1 MKRTLLRILKWVAI
15 VLALAA
21 VGIQF
26 VRPART
32 NPPLDQSQTLEAHTQ
47 MTPEV
52 AKIFERSCNDCH
64 SNKTTWPWYS
74 NVAPVS
80 WWLIDHVDHGR
91 SHLNYSQWSQLK
103 TADQE
108 KSLQEICDE
117 VLDGNMPLSS
127 YLPMHPQARL
137 SEQDKKVI
145 CDWTEAERQR
155 MAAQTR

>member
-1 MKRTLLRILKWVAI
+1 MKKTLLRILKWVVI

-32 NPPLDQSQTLEAHTQ
+32 NPTIDQSQTLEAHTQ

-64 SNKTTWPWYS
+64 SNKTAWPWYS

-80 WWLIDHVDHGR
+80 WWLIDHVNHGR
-91 SHLNYSQWSQLK
+91 SHLNYSEWGKLK
-103 TADQE
+103 PADRN

-117 VLDGNMPLSS
+117 VADGNMPLPS

-137 SEQDKKVI
+137 SEQDKKVL

-155 MAAQTR
+155 LNAEAK

>member
-1 MKRTLLRILKWVAI
+1 MKKTLLRIVKWVAI
-15 VLALAA
+15 VIALGA

-32 NPPLDQSQTLEAHTQ
+32 NPPLDTSQTLEAHTQ

-64 SNKTTWPWYS
+64 TNKTTWPWYS

-80 WWLIDHVDHGR
+80 WWLIDHVNHGR
-91 SHLNYSQWSQLK
+91 THLNYSEWGKLK
-103 TADQE
+103 LADQN

-117 VLDGNMPLSS
+117 VLDGNMPLAS

-137 SEQDKKVI
+137 SEQDKKVL

>member
-1 MKRTLLRILKWVAI
+1 MKTFLRIVKWVAI
-15 VLALAA
+15 VLALAV

-32 NPPLDQSQTLEAHTQ
+32 NPPLEQTQTLEAHTQ

-91 SHLNYSQWSQLK
+91 SHLNYSQWGRLRL
-103 TADQE
+103 ADQE

-117 VLDGNMPLSS
+117 VLDGNMPLPS

-137 SEQDKKVI
+137 SEQDKKVL

-155 MAAQTR
+155 MATQPR

>member
-1 MKRTLLRILKWVAI
+1 MKTTLLRILKWVAI
-15 VLALAA
+15 VLALAT

-32 NPPLDQSQTLEAHTQ
+32 NPPLEPAQTLEAHTQ

-52 AKIFERSCNDCH
+52 SKIFERSCNDCH
-64 SNKTTWPWYS
+64 SNRTTWPWYT

-80 WWLIDHVDHGR
+80 WWTIDHVNHGR
-91 SHLNYSQWSQLK
+91 SHLNYSEWGKLERP
-103 TADQE
+103 DQE

-117 VLDGNMPLSS
+117 VLDGKMPLPS
-127 YLPMHPQARL
+127 YLPMHPKARL
-137 SEQDKKVI
+137 SEADKKVL

-155 MAAQTR
+155 MAAQPR

>member
-1 MKRTLLRILKWVAI
+1 MKKTLLRILKWVAM

-32 NPPLDQSQTLEAHTQ
+32 NPPLEPAQTLEAHTQ

-52 AKIFERSCNDCH
+52 SKIFERSCNDCH
-64 SNKTTWPWYS
+64 SNRTTWPWYT

-80 WWLIDHVDHGR
+80 WWTIDHVTHGR
-91 SHLNYSQWSQLK
+91 SHLNYSEWGKLERP
-103 TADQE
+103 DQE

-117 VLDGNMPLSS
+117 VLDGKMPLPS
-127 YLPMHPQARL
+127 YLPMHSQARL
-137 SEQDKKVI
+137 SEQDKKVL
-145 CDWTEAERQR
+145 CDWTEAERHR
-155 MAAQTR
+155 LAAQPR

>member
-15 VLALAA
+15 VLALVA

-32 NPPLDQSQTLEAHTQ
+32 NPPIQQSQTISAHTQ
-47 MTPEV
+47 MPEQV
-52 AKIFERSCNDCH
+52 GKILERACSDCH
-64 SNKTTWPWYS
+64 SNNTNWPWYT

-80 WWLIDHVDHGR
+80 WWTIDHVNHGR
-91 SHLNYSQWSQLK
+91 SHLNYSEWGKLPRNDQQK
-103 TADQE
+103 T
-108 KSLQEICDE
+108 LQEICDE
-117 VLDGNMPLSS
+117 VLDGNMPLPS

-137 SEQDKKVI
+137 SEQDKKVL

-155 MAAQTR
+155 LNAETK